1 MDKQTQPKALGDQAS
16 PALDRTTAFQ
26 VGTESADRFG
36 LGPRDQVRRLP
47 HGGANREG
55 WSSPD
60 LGIPIPS
67 KRGALLG
74 GEATHVHHNLRPM
87 TIFDDFSQRKTDPRP
102 DGEAEFACLNR
113 SGRPDGWRVRQLV
126 DESLAHYPVEHRD
139 ILATRFSLRQR

>member
-1 MDKQTQPKALGDQAS
+1 LAPKAPTGSDWVHEIKFDGYRMA
-16 PALDRTTAFQ
+16 ARI
-26 VGTESADRFG
+26 ER
-36 LGPRDQVRRLP
+36 
-47 HGGANREG
+47 GGAA
-55 WSSPD
+55 PD

-139 ILATRFSLRQR
+139 ILAARFSLRQRCCSRTNY